1 LGPRLQVLLQ
11 LEVCMCI
18 DGIVAL
24 EGFEII
30 CDNVAFL
37 GVLGI
42 GTI

>member
-1 LGPRLQVLLQ
+1 
-11 LEVCMCI
+11 MCI
-18 DGIVAL
+18 DGAMAL

-42 GTI
+42 GTR

>member
-1 LGPRLQVLLQ
+1 
-11 LEVCMCI
+11 MCI
-18 DGIVAL
+18 DRVVAL
-24 EGFEII
+24 GGFEIL